1 MRTSCDDVA
10 NDLSDLVAGDR
21 DAIARHAEHLASCDS
36 CRDARHDATQLAS
49 RLAHAGDDHVSP
61 GEVIVDRLM
70 EALGEEGLRP
80 QASDLRPKAEPVPVP
95 VPVPAFRPP
104 SPVAAA
110 VPATASRRRVWMAAG
125 AAVALA
131 AGTTGI
137 YFATHRTAGGP
148 GIADDGSIAHL
159 TTVSR
164 AAADHADG
172 VSILLPGAT
181 WRPLRASEAVPAG
194 AQLRT
199 DERTRASLDLADG
212 SHLVLDHL
220 TTVAFDPAEPRH
232 LRLTGGRLLTDFT
245 HIDGRPA
252 QVATPAGTIDVVG
265 TRFVT
270 TATDALT
277 SVQVVRGQ
285 VALRSSTGE
294 HDDVRAGEEGTIE
307 NHAVSV
313 SPLPQLAHEVEWAEL
328 SNQNDKMQPDETT
341 AGLGAL
347 RAYKPGESRDRDWNL
362 ALAKHDVKVRIVGP
376 IARTEITETFRN
388 DSAQELEGV
397 YQFPLP
403 PDAQI
408 DGLAL
413 DSKDGFVEG
422 AFVDKER
429 GAKIWKGVIDK
440 AAPKKIEIA
449 TDRKEIIW
457 VDGSWR
463 DPALLDWKR
472 GGRFELRIFPIPAK
486 GQRTIKLAYTQV
498 VAPHGEWRQY
508 VYPLPHSKDGS
519 TVADQLTV
527 DLEIRG
533 AVPGVVRTT
542 GYDLR
547 PDPARTG
554 VTALTMQQAGFVPRG
569 DLVVAYRATDGAA
582 ELRAWTYAGNAAVAP
597 DEALAAKKDVGIDP
611 KVIDAQ
617 RTVAADTRPTAVL
630 ALRPKLPRWQ
640 EAKARDYMIVLDA
653 SQSTVGERFTRE
665 IELAA
670 SLVEQM
676 DRRDRFS
683 VMTCDSECRRLGD
696 LRSPTSQGE
705 GEMKDWLGKQTA
717 AGATDVVESIRAA
730 REALSGSD
738 DREKWVLYVGDG
750 FASTGFR
757 RVADVERALAGS
769 GVRVTTIGIGTDAD
783 SSLLAA
789 AARGGGGSFL
799 EWTPGERTA
808 TAAYAALEST
818 YGTSLRDAKLEL
830 PAGLAD
836 VAPTTLPTLR
846 AGEEVLVA
854 ARIDLAGRAKPDPL
868 HPGGDVQGEVVLR
881 GTVAGQPFVQ
891 RYPLKLAVSTGSGN
905 SFVPR
910 LWASLAIEQRE
921 QAGTGD
927 DRAQI
932 VALSQAYG
940 VMSRDTSLLVL
951 ESQAMFDAFGIDRH
965 VPTEKWSGEES
976 IDEVASQ
983 GTLAVASKD
992 VDRQASANEARA
1004 KSAPAAAA
1012 DNGTPMNDA
1021 PVATATPPAP
1031 VVTRPVP
1038 ARHAAAGFGGGGIGY
1053 YPQRFAMVRTWI
1065 RVPAI
1070 TAYDTVSPSI
1080 SKAIAD
1086 AERALAKSPDSREK
1100 HRALVQALSY
1110 AGEIE
1115 RARDVANK
1123 WLDRDRLDP
1132 QALGYQADLLGRAG
1146 QRELALRTLAGLVD
1160 LDADRSAL
1168 HERMVQAYEQIGRA
1182 PQACSHR
1189 IALAA
1194 IAPKD
1199 AKLAGAA
1206 IHCLRALGR
1215 HGDAELVARA
1225 LPDDAARDAAEK
1237 VASVDEPAPKV
1248 AGDLVVAGH
1257 WTGADL
1263 DISLVT
1269 PDGTR
1274 VSWMGGKSDAIV
1286 TDANSSD
1293 REQLAVKS
1301 LKKGNYLI
1309 EVSRGEPSTGTIH
1322 GTLDITA
1329 LGSKRSLPFDLAGD
1343 RTVVARVS
1351 ISLEE
1356 RVEQIDPYA
1365 EPGTSQPRMIMGTV
1379 SDEQLRRVMM
1389 ARSPQ
1394 VRACYEQALQPNPT
1408 LRGRII
1414 LTIHVLSTGYGQVQL
1429 ETHASAGMEQ
1439 VADCMKQQLATMHTN
1454 PTGAT
1459 LRVPFNFVP
1468 N

>member
-1 MRTSCDDVA
+1 MMRTSCEDVT

-21 DAIARHAEHLASCDS
+21 DAIARHADHLASCDT
-36 CRDARHDATQLAS
+36 CRDARHEATRLAS
-49 RLAHAGDDHVSP
+49 LLAHAGDDHVSP

-70 EALGEEGLRP
+70 EALDSAAVSSQP
-80 QASDLRPKAEPVPVP
+80 SAVSQKTEPVVAT
-95 VPVPAFRPP
+95 VSRPP
-104 SPVAAA
+104 SAAA
-110 VPATASRRRVWMAAG
+110 TTASRHRRWLPAAG
-125 AAVALA
+125 AIAALA
-131 AGTTGI
+131 AGATGL
-137 YFATHRTAGGP
+137 YLAARHRSGP
-148 GIADDGSIAHL
+148 GISDDGSIAHL
-159 TTVSR
+159 STVSR
-164 AAADHADG
+164 AAADHASG
-172 VSILLPGAT
+172 VSIQISGAG
-181 WRPLRASEAVPAG
+181 WHALAAGESIPPG

-199 DERTRASLDLADG
+199 DARTRASLDLADG
-212 SHLVLDHL
+212 THLVLDHL
-220 TTVAFDPAEPRH
+220 TTVSFDAGEPRH
-232 LRLTGGRLLTDFT
+232 MRLAAGRMLADVA
-245 HIDGRPA
+245 HVEGRPA
-252 QVATPAGTIDVVG
+252 SVATPAGTIEVVG
-265 TRFVT
+265 TRFVA
-270 TATDALT
+270 TATDTLT

-285 VALRSSTGE
+285 VALRSTTGE

-313 SPLPQLAHEVEWAEL
+313 SPVPQLAHEVEWAEL
-328 SNQNDKMQPDETT
+328 SNEPGKTQPDETT

-413 DSKDGFVEG
+413 DGKDGFIEG

-449 TDRKEIIW
+449 SDRQEIIW

-527 DLEIRG
+527 DVEIRG

-542 GYDLR
+542 GYDLAA
-547 PDPARTG
+547 DPSRTG

-597 DEALAAKKDVGIDP
+597 DEALAAKKNVGIDP

-617 RTVAADTRPTAVL
+617 RAVAADTRPTAVL
-630 ALRPKLPRWQ
+630 ALRPKLPRWS
-640 EAKARDYMIVLDA
+640 ESKARDYMIVVDA
-653 SQSTVGERFTRE
+653 SQSMVGERFTRAG
-665 IELAA
+665 ELAA

-696 LRSPTSQGE
+696 LRAPTAQGE

-717 AGATDVVESIRAA
+717 AGATDLVESIRAA
-730 REALSGSD
+730 RDGLAPTGND

-757 RVADVERALAGS
+757 RTADVERALAGS

-783 SSLLAA
+783 SALLAA

-854 ARIDLAGRAKPDPL
+854 ARIT
-868 HPGGDVQGEVVLR
+868 GDVQGEAVLR

-891 RYPLKLAVSTGSGN
+891 RYPLHLAVSTGAGN

-921 QAGTGD
+921 QAGTGE

-940 VMSRDTSLLVL
+940 VMSRETSLLVL

-965 VPTEKWSGEES
+965 VPTEKWSGEED
-976 IDEVASQ
+976 IDEVAST
-983 GTLAVASKD
+983 GTVPVVAKD
-992 VDRQASANEARA
+992 VAKAASRSMRQARDID
-1004 KSAPAAAA
+1004 APAA
-1012 DNGTPMNDA
+1012 DNAG
-1021 PVATATPPAP
+1021 PVATTAPAPAPAATPPMGHG
-1031 VVTRPVP
+1031 TRT
-1038 ARHAAAGFGGGGIGY
+1038 GFGGAGNGIGY
-1053 YPQRFAMVRTWI
+1053 YPQRFAMVRRWI

-1070 TAYDTVSPSI
+1070 SAYDTVSPSI
-1080 SKAIAD
+1080 TKAIAD

-1115 RARDVANK
+1115 RARDVAAK

-1146 QRELALRTLAGLVD
+1146 QRDLALRTLAGLVD
-1160 LDADRSAL
+1160 LDADRTAL

-1182 PQACSHR
+1182 SQACSHR

-1194 IAPKD
+1194 IEQKDPKV
-1199 AKLAGAA
+1199 AGAA
-1206 IHCLRALGR
+1206 IRCLRALGR
-1215 HGDAELVARA
+1215 HGDAELISRA
-1225 LPDDAARDAAEK
+1225 LPDDAARDQAEQAASAD
-1237 VASVDEPAPKV
+1237 VPAPKL
-1248 AGDLVVAGH
+1248 AGDLVIAGH

-1274 VSWMGGKSDAIV
+1274 VSWMGGKSDALV
-1286 TDANSSD
+1286 TDANSTD
-1293 REQLAVKS
+1293 REQLAVKA
-1301 LKKGNYLI
+1301 LKKGNYLV
-1309 EVSRGEPSTGTIH
+1309 EVSRGAASTGTIH

-1329 LGSKRSLPFDLAGD
+1329 LGSKRSLPFDLAGE

-1356 RVEQIDPYA
+1356 RLEQIDPYA
-1365 EPGTSQPRMIMGTV
+1365 EPGTTQPRMVMG
-1379 SDEQLRRVMM
+1379 SIADEQLRRVMM
-1389 ARSPQ
+1389 ARSPG
-1394 VRACYEQALQPNPT
+1394 VRACYVQALQQNPT
-1408 LRGRII
+1408 LRGRIV
-1414 LTIHVLSTGYGQVQL
+1414 LTIHVMSTGWGQVQL
-1429 ETHASAGMEQ
+1429 ETHATAGMEQ
-1439 VADCMKQQLATMHTN
+1439 VADCMKGELSTMHTN

-1459 LRVPFNFVP
+1459 LRVPFSFVP